1 MGHGQIYP
9 RSLTT
14 PAERKQLR
22 ALRSKK
28 GREEMGLFLVQG
40 HKLVSELLCS
50 PFKPRAVFATAGAA
64 GALAPLAKHAGV
76 GFEVLPDHELEK
88 LGTFETGNEVV
99 AVLPFLPEAS
109 DRAPAN
115 GELVLAVDRVTDP
128 GNLGTILRIADR
140 FGVKRVLCSKGTVEV
155 FNPKCVQASMGS
167 ILRVQVRYDEL
178 AVRLRAWSTAGAHIY
193 LADGEGS
200 NVFSTELL
208 RPAALV
214 LGSESH
220 GISPEVKACASSV
233 IAIPQ
238 FGGAESLNVAMA
250 AAALC
255 MEFARRSLG

>member
-1 MGHGQIYP
+1 M
-9 RSLTT
+9 
-14 PAERKQLR
+14 R

-40 HKLVSELLCS
+40 HKMVSELLCS
-50 PFKPRAVFATAGAA
+50 PFKPRAVFATAAAA
-64 GALAPLAKHAGV
+64 GAMAVQAKKAGI
-76 GFEVLPDHELEK
+76 GIEVVPDHELEK

-99 AVLPFLPEAS
+99 AVVPFLPEAS
-109 DRAPAN
+109 DRVPEGN
-115 GELVLAVDRVTDP
+115 ELVLAVDRLTDP

-167 ILRVQVRYDEL
+167 ILRVQARYDDL
-178 AVRLRAWSTAGAHIY
+178 VMRLGSWASSSTKIY
-193 LADGEGS
+193 LADGDGA
-200 NVFSTELL
+200 NVFTALL
-208 RPAALV
+208 ERPAVLV

-220 GISPEVKACASSV
+220 GVSAEVKACASEV

-238 FGGAESLNVAMA
+238 FGGAESLNVATA

-255 MEFARRSLG
+255 MEFARRTLG